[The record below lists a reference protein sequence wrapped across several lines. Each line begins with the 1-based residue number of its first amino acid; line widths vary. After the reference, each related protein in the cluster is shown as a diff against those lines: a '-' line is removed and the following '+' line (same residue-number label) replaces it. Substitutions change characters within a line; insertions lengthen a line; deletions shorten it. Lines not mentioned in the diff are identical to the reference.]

1 MEKSKVYIRPY
12 KYIYDSKP
20 HNARLAEFV
29 FSHLNELRSACME
42 HKPTS
47 RSVDFDDLFV
57 DTICIF
63 VTSSTPDTA
72 PRDVIINAFVR
83 AFHSYCITA
92 VHAVMCCPESR
103 MLEHDGASDVGAL
116 DE

>member
-1 MEKSKVYIRPY
+1 MEKNKVYIRPY

-20 HNARLAEFV
+20 HNERLAAFV
-29 FSHLNELRSACME
+29 FSHLNELRAACME

-47 RSVDFDDLFV
+47 RAVDFDDLFL
-57 DTICIF
+57 DTVCIY

-72 PRDVIINAFVR
+72 PDDVKLAAFVR

-92 VHAVMCCPESR
+92 VHSAMCCPEQR
-103 MLEHDGASDVGAL
+103 MLERDGSHL
-116 DE
+116 DGFDE

>member
-1 MEKSKVYIRPY
+1 MENKRHYVRPY

-20 HNARLAEFV
+20 HNERLAEFV
-29 FSHLNELRSACME
+29 FANIEALRSACMA

-47 RSVDFDDLFV
+47 RAVNFDDLFI

-72 PRDVIINAFVR
+72 PREVIINAFVR